1 MEIPHAIPVPPG
13 EESVGL
19 ARTPKVCAWSG
30 HMRASFDSSERES
43 LAIIVE
49 REGALAVA
57 VAASCS
63 PTTVR
68 KALRGERLQ
77 GPTLRALQ
85 GAITRSMVGEH
96 AQHFAA

>member
-1 MEIPHAIPVPPG
+1 MVA
-13 EESVGL
+13 
-19 ARTPKVCAWSG
+19 
-30 HMRASFDSSERES
+30 HMRASIDPTERES

-49 REGALAVA
+49 REGAMAVA

-77 GPTLRALQ
+77 GPTLRAIQ
-85 GAITRSMVGEH
+85 GAITRSTEGAP
-96 AQHFAA
+96 AQRFAA

>member
-1 MEIPHAIPVPPG
+1 MVA
-13 EESVGL
+13 
-19 ARTPKVCAWSG
+19 
-30 HMRASFDSSERES
+30 HMRANFAPTERDR

-49 REGALAVA
+49 REGAMAVA

-77 GPTLRALQ
+77 GPTLRAIQ
-85 GAITRSMVGEH
+85 GAITRSTEGDP
-96 AQHFAA
+96 AQRLAA

>member
-1 MEIPHAIPVPPG
+1 MV
-13 EESVGL
+13 
-19 ARTPKVCAWSG
+19 AR
-30 HMRASFDSSERES
+30 MRANFGASDRES

-49 REGALAVA
+49 REGAMAVA

-77 GPTLRALQ
+77 GPTLRAIQ
-85 GAITRSMVGEH
+85 GAITRSTEGAP
-96 AQHFAA
+96 AQRLAA